1 VTTTVATPQPLA
13 RLRRRLTA
21 WYAATLGITLLVL
34 GGGLYAAIHA
44 QLTHQLEDSLRD
56 ATHELVRAARI
67 REMESTRAQ
76 GAVVD
81 AVDELH
87 IPDRTLFLLDSAG
100 GPIKPAEAG
109 AWIRAAAR
117 QAAAAGSFDTERDT
131 TKDRTLSLH
140 AERFRLVSGQML
152 VAAAVADQVE
162 LSDRYSELIA
172 AFGSAAL
179 AAVVFVLL
187 GGWFLVQKSTAP
199 VERSMEH
206 TRRFMADAA
215 HELRTPIAV
224 LRTKADVAL
233 QEERSVEAYAST
245 LRSMGHEAR
254 RLGRTVD
261 DLLLL
266 ARADAGER
274 PVVRARFFLDDV
286 VLDAAL
292 SVRTLATAAGVSLLV
307 DQFEETPVIGD
318 AVLVREL
325 VIVLLDNA
333 VKFTP
338 RGGSVRVRVQPD
350 PQPMVVVED
359 TGVGI
364 SSEQLPH
371 VFERF
376 YRGEPSRP
384 RGGGAGLGL
393 SIASWVAEVHGARID
408 LGPVGDS
415 DDGNGSRGTGRTG
428 TRATVVFPRPPQTI
442 A

>member
-1 VTTTVATPQPLA
+1 VIGTVATPQPLA

-34 GGGLYAAIHA
+34 GGGLYAVIHA
-44 QLTHQLEDSLRD
+44 QLTQQLGDSLRD
-56 ATHELVRAARI
+56 ATQELVRAARI
-67 REMESTRAQ
+67 REMESVSAR

-87 IPDRTLFLLDSAG
+87 IPDRTLFLLDSSGA
-100 GPIKPAEAG
+100 PVKPAAAG
-109 AWIRAAAR
+109 EWIRAAAR
-117 QAAAAGSFDTERDT
+117 QATAAGSFDTERDT
-131 TKDRTLSLH
+131 TGDRTLSLH
-140 AERFRLVSGQML
+140 AERFRLASGQLL
-152 VAAAVADQVE
+152 VAAVVADQVE
-162 LSDRYSELIA
+162 LADRYSALIA
-172 AFGSAAL
+172 AFGSVAL
-179 AAVVFVLL
+179 AAVVLVLL

-292 SVRTLATAAGVSLLV
+292 SVRTLATAAGVSLIV
-307 DQFEETPVIGD
+307 DQFEETAVIGD

-338 RGGSVRVRVQPD
+338 RGGSVRVRVLPD
-350 PQPMVVVED
+350 PQPTLVVED

-364 SSEQLPH
+364 AAEQLPH
-371 VFERF
+371 IFERF
-376 YRGEPSRP
+376 YRGDPSRP

-393 SIASWVAEVHGARID
+393 SIARWVSDVHGARINF
-408 LGPVGDS
+408 GPAGD
-415 DDGNGSRGTGRTG
+415 GTGSSVAGHAG
-428 TRATVVFPRPPQTI
+428 TRVTVVFPRPPQTI